1 MVFTGSCHV
10 GLKIKVKA
18 GVKACSKEGPP
29 PPPESGE
36 AASEPADHGVVTN
49 NNARMLKR
57 KRLTP
62 PGSPALNKR
71 PPRGESPHSTTTAN
85 GEPVQP
91 VEPLEPVPKK
101 LAADLNAVN
110 KQDVATKPEESVEPG
125 TEAKLE
131 KGIKA
136 LSNSNLQGDL
146 QVSSGA
152 TAEAVAAARTASD
165 GPKADG
171 NASADVSVA
180 TGVQVSS
187 SLATSSVMTQAE
199 EEKHHTIPSHA
210 GRKELFSLIYN

>member
-29 PPPESGE
+29 PPPPESGE
-36 AASEPADHGVVTN
+36 AASEPTDHGVVTN
-49 NNARMLKR
+49 SNARMLKR

-71 PPRGESPHSTTTAN
+71 PPRGESPHTTTTAN
-85 GEPVQP
+85 GEP

-152 TAEAVAAARTASD
+152 TAEAEAVAAARMASD

-180 TGVQVSS
+180 TGVKVSS
-187 SLATSSVMTQAE
+187 SLATSSVMNQAD

-210 GRKELFSLIYN
+210 GRKELLSLIYN